1 MYFLGFDIPLIE
13 LIVGILFFLVIL
25 AILVIIWLREM
36 KKLSGALVRLE
47 EEEIKEIGMIRGK
60 KPQKEVE
67 KIQRKKILRIYKK
80 IISSQ
85 VKSPESCRCKSKS
98 REKRR

>member
-25 AILVIIWLREM
+25 AILVIIWFREM

-47 EEEIKEIGMIRGK
+47 EEEIKEQLRG
-60 KPQKEVE
+60 
-67 KIQRKKILRIYKK
+67 LGYMA
-80 IISSQ
+80 
-85 VKSPESCRCKSKS
+85 
-98 REKRR
+98 